1 SQTTQ
6 VSAASYELPEA
17 NLTASYAVIAV
28 RKARQCYNRPKFD
41 AHPTEA
47 LKSKVHTTKSSRVM
61 KSTPTITTT
70 IVTPKITPTDTPTD
84 INAESVPSSPAS
96 VATIVGD
103 ETVVTRRRKNPHPMR
118 SPDKVKDNGAVYG
131 KCIIYE
137 IYESNPLALLDRKEE
152 VNRNATVSTGV
163 TTRSAK
169 RKVRVGRKKEHK
181 KV

>member
-1 SQTTQ
+1 MKL
-6 VSAASYELPEA
+6 ALFKLLSYFFMPPTHPL
-17 NLTASYAVIAV
+17 
-28 RKARQCYNRPKFD
+28 CYNRPKFD
-41 AHPTEA
+41 THPPEA
-47 LKSKVHTTKSSRVM
+47 LKSKVHTKSSRVM

-96 VATIVGD
+96 VATIVSD
-103 ETVVTRRRKNPHPMR
+103 EAVVPRRRKNPHPMR

-152 VNRNATVSTGV
+152 INKNLTTIPTSV